1 MHDYLNNRTINESI
15 ILSLNCF
22 ILFSVTLSRNLYR
35 QTIRGGDCG
44 AEVAAYLYSIIA
56 VILRFSERLQDQR
69 YSALDGEKK

>member
-35 QTIRGGDCG
+35 QTICDNNCET
-44 AEVAAYLYSIIA
+44 EVAVYLYSIIA
-56 VILRFSERLQDQR
+56 VILRFSERLQD
-69 YSALDGEKK
+69 